1 MKQVVILGEKGNLS
15 KSLSEKFPEAI
26 VIPRLEYLNWLG
38 SPGEID
44 KFFFN
49 LEINDDIADVYNCA
63 GVTDPT
69 EDLSVINLVNYLLP
83 VFLSERSYK
92 LNYRL
97 ITFGTVMELLP
108 KYSASNPYL
117 ESKLK
122 FYTRY
127 ISDHDWRNRNLH
139 FQMHTLYGGHRI
151 HKHMFVGQIFE
162 SINSKKAFHMSGGDQ
177 IREYHHI
184 DDDVEA
190 ILRLSKTVGSGLI
203 NISHGQP
210 EKLKDIATSL
220 FEHFNSRDNLKI
232 ATKSADEN
240 DNRNIV
246 FQQTGNLPSSLFRP
260 TIENLIKWFE
270 SLGVVD
276 EERW

>member
-1 MKQVVILGEKGNLS
+1 MKQVIILGEKGNLS
-15 KSLSEKFPEAI
+15 KSLSKKFPGAI

-38 SPGEID
+38 SPDEID
-44 KFFFN
+44 RFFFN
-49 LEINDDIADVYNCA
+49 LKIHDDIADVYNCL
-63 GVTDPT
+63 GVTDPS
-69 EDLSVINLVNYLLP
+69 EDRSVINLVNFLLP

-127 ISDHDWRNRNLH
+127 LSDLDWQNRNLH
-139 FQMHTLYGGHRI
+139 FQMHTLYGGYRI

-162 SINSKKAFHMSGGDQ
+162 SINSRKAFHMSGGDQ

-190 ILRLSKTVGSGLI
+190 ILELSKTAGGGLI
-203 NISHGQP
+203 DISHGQP

-246 FQQTGNLPSSLFRP
+246 FQRTGNLPSSLFRP

-276 EERW
+276 EER